1 MGSHAGIV
9 LLTVIAG
16 CNRDGGQRASVDTA
30 APPSIASDSS
40 QSYRALHAKALST
53 FHCVPEST
61 FRLGAVQVG
70 DSGSKALAA
79 LGPPL
84 SQEDGIEH
92 GMDFEFAVTHYRYR
106 DLEITVTHSTER
118 VAEIQPLTAS
128 IRTPLGLHLG
138 MSRTEAERVFPQGAL
153 GVPLAGDPPPEN
165 ALEAYSCGDKASTVL
180 LMFDASGNVSRLFLN
195 GFYGV
200 P

>member
-1 MGSHAGIV
+1 MVIV

-30 APPSIASDSS
+30 APAPMASDSS
-40 QSYRALHAKALST
+40 QSYRALHAQALST
-53 FHCVPEST
+53 FHCVPDST

-70 DSGSKALAA
+70 DSGPQAITA

-84 SQEDGIEH
+84 SQEDDTEH
-92 GMDFEFAVTHYRYR
+92 GMDFEFPVTH
-106 DLEITVTHSTER
+106 TTER
-118 VAEIQPLTAS
+118 VAEIQPLTAT

-138 MSRTEAERVFPQGAL
+138 MSRIEAERAFPRGAL

-165 ALEAYSCGDKASTVL
+165 ALEAYSCGGKASTVL
-180 LMFDASGNVSRLFLN
+180 LMFDAGGNVSRLFLN
-195 GFYGV
+195 GFYGG